1 MLVLAVITA
10 QQTGSTTEP
19 IQNARRRHCAA
30 SRSLNTPTRIG
41 GSNGGFQNT
50 TGLQGARGVV
60 TNWYDYVCRGGTGLL
75 LEQACTQSSNGIVA
89 YGQNFRIL
97 SVQAMAVVD
106 LLVKQG
112 MKPSSRVLDIGCGWG
127 RMAAYIV
134 PFLDPTA
141 GGRYSGF
148 DQDCGEIKK
157 AKQTLRKCG
166 DGMDASFTCTH
177 SKVENRYPFANQSF
191 DLAFAYGAIAF
202 EAQSWTA
209 KRLPISILLEHLQ
222 EISRTLSPR
231 GVAMISIYLVDE
243 AVAKR
248 MDSGLPIDAWYL
260 QKKRLF
266 PHKESRLC
274 PGSSIDCLPV
284 WMSER
289 GDTGWSRPL
298 LTSLAQSVGLKVRTI
313 VRGGWSLALE
323 VVGDIDYFD
332 DFLVLEKQYPDNEQ
346 SKVQF
351 HRRVNSNTATS
362 SRASSAAT

>member
-1 MLVLAVITA
+1 MRPCVPRVSRLPRSLFTGNTPQQPNRLSARTKSAPLTAGCRLFCLTKASMRDGPQPFCGELDPSHSSRGPRSTLRATRLVRATSAWPFLTGMRTHLAGFTGMLVLAVITA

-97 SVQAMAVVD
+97 TIQAMAVVD

-243 AVAKR
+243 AVANA
-248 MDSGLPIDAWYL
+248 STAG
-260 QKKRLF
+260 
-266 PHKESRLC
+266 C
-274 PGSSIDCLPV
+274 PST
-284 WMSER
+284 R
-289 GDTGWSRPL
+289 GT
-298 LTSLAQSVGLKVRTI
+298 
-313 VRGGWSLALE
+313 
-323 VVGDIDYFD
+323 
-332 DFLVLEKQYPDNEQ
+332 
-346 SKVQF
+346 
-351 HRRVNSNTATS
+351 
-362 SRASSAAT
+362 